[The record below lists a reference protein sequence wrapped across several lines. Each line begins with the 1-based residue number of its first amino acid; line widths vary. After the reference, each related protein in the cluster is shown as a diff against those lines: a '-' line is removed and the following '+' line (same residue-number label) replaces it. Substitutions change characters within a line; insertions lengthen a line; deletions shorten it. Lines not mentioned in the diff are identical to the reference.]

1 VRHQRIS
8 SACIAAAEFAAETRS
23 VRAELEIV
31 KKTAT
36 AAAKRCRSPRVECL
50 SLDWCVCGVCSV
62 CRLKLIFR
70 SVTLDRFLN
79 YT

>member
-1 VRHQRIS
+1 MRHQRIS

-23 VRAELEIV
+23 VPGSDV
-31 KKTAT
+31 KKNSDG
-36 AAAKRCRSPRVECL
+36 AAAQRCRSPRVECL
-50 SLDWCVCGVCSV
+50 SLDRCVRGVCSV